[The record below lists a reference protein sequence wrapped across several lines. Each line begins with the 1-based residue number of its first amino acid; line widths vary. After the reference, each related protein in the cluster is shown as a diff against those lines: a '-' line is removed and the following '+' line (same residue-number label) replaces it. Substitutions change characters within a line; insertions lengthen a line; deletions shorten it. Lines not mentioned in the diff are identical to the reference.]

1 QGHDEQAIDV
11 KNNSSWERVAYVDS
25 LAQTLAGEIGQP
37 RLPVFSRGSG
47 RRRVALLVIN
57 QIERPRN
64 RLIPIFRANPD
75 MKGRTA
81 NLTNVNINGRM
92 EGVERIIVTQPCV
105 VRVKHS
111 KCSIHILVVGDEIH
125 PRKSRSS
132 YHPPD
137 RFRRHGG
144 GITETIFAVSPDAQI
159 DTATYRQIFINLIL
173 IQWR

>member
-1 QGHDEQAIDV
+1 MAREAQQQGKFDADSDQRHQRHGNPHVDEQGQQRHRHQPQPKPADRLGEHGKKENAGDKQQRHDEQAIDV

-92 EGVERIIVTQPCV
+92 EGVERIIVT
-105 VRVKHS
+105 
-111 KCSIHILVVGDEIH
+111 
-125 PRKSRSS
+125 
-132 YHPPD
+132 
-137 RFRRHGG
+137 
-144 GITETIFAVSPDAQI
+144 
-159 DTATYRQIFINLIL
+159 
-173 IQWR
+173 